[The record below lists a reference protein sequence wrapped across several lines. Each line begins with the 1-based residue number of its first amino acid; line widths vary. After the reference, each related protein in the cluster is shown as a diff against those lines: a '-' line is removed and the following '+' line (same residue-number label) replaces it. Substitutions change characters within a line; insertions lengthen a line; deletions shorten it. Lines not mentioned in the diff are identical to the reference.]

1 MIGQNQSVLAAAL
14 QTAFNLRVMPNIV
27 QSLLLDLTEAVDAR
41 IKSAFDVSRIAKE
54 ITGKGNLTKSSS
66 FFQLIS
72 IFFICRTPACFY
84 GPHVS
89 IPHAH

>member
-54 ITGKGNLTKSSS
+54 ITGKGNPIESSRL
-66 FFQLIS
+66 FEFIS
-72 IFFICRTPACFY
+72 ILFICRTCAYFHE
-84 GPHVS
+84 PHV
-89 IPHAH
+89 